1 MHKQRVIEL
10 TLLLLAIAITS
21 ATAAIAALDDQSEIG
36 WIALPYI
43 AGLALL
49 WFASHL
55 ALRRRMPTANG
66 LLLPVA
72 ALLQGL
78 GFAFVLRIDSGATTK
93 HLIWSTVATGA
104 FLSVVIGVRSLK
116 VVRRAGKLLGIP
128 GAIAVLLPPIF
139 HTSNSYFI
147 PSGFRIQSV
156 YVDLQ
161 KIGIFCLIIFFA
173 DWLASYR
180 LRNTAEHFG
189 EVDRIEGDP
198 SRFAPLIGGWLIA
211 SFLLIF
217 NFDTGSAFIVCSVFL
232 AMWWV
237 AVGRAVDLL
246 GYLIAVAL
254 STLVA
259 VTTVPEMHT
268 RFQTWLNPGANPE
281 WGDSITRS
289 SFALAGGG
297 LTGTGPGG
305 GSGNW
310 VPDAV
315 DNLIF
320 VPLAEEL
327 GFIGGTAILSTFV
340 LLLGVGFRLANGASN
355 EFDSIV
361 TIGMTIFLASQ
372 TWSSI
377 AVALQLLPP
386 AGHSLPFISL
396 NGAALVVGYTGL
408 ALLLKISEGIPFVP
422 DKTQLLPQIRL
433 SNRSPS

>member
-78 GFAFVLRIDSGATTK
+78 GFAFVLRIDSGATTT

-116 VVRRAGKLLGIP
+116 VVRRAGKLLGIL

-161 KIGIFCLIIFFA
+161 KIGIFCLIIFFGH
-173 DWLASYR
+173 
-180 LRNTAEHFG
+180 E
-189 EVDRIEGDP
+189 
-198 SRFAPLIGGWLIA
+198 
-211 SFLLIF
+211 
-217 NFDTGSAFIVCSVFL
+217 FIQC
-232 AMWWV
+232 
-237 AVGRAVDLL
+237 R
-246 GYLIAVAL
+246 
-254 STLVA
+254 
-259 VTTVPEMHT
+259 
-268 RFQTWLNPGANPE
+268 
-281 WGDSITRS
+281 
-289 SFALAGGG
+289 
-297 LTGTGPGG
+297 
-305 GSGNW
+305 
-310 VPDAV
+310 
-315 DNLIF
+315 
-320 VPLAEEL
+320 
-327 GFIGGTAILSTFV
+327 
-340 LLLGVGFRLANGASN
+340 
-355 EFDSIV
+355 
-361 TIGMTIFLASQ
+361 
-372 TWSSI
+372 
-377 AVALQLLPP
+377 
-386 AGHSLPFISL
+386 
-396 NGAALVVGYTGL
+396 
-408 ALLLKISEGIPFVP
+408 
-422 DKTQLLPQIRL
+422 
-433 SNRSPS
+433 